1 MANTTIMFNPN
12 SDMDRAVHPLRN
24 FLEDEFI
31 AFQISNATW
40 GKLGIGIE
48 NSNSIATGVQIIS
61 ISLTIILLSLFIVT
75 YKIKE

>member
-40 GKLGIGIE
+40 GKLGCLNDPYKIPHQQHWIMLQSLYKE
-48 NSNSIATGVQIIS
+48 NLEVP
-61 ISLTIILLSLFIVT
+61 
-75 YKIKE
+75 KIKEEIEI